1 MSRRIRRVR
10 CFPLVINFVDRAIE
24 EKVGFLPPFGYRNR
38 KGPTP
43 RPRERHATPRRM
55 CGVDGRLIVILEPAS
70 LLWIGIRLSL
80 APRFSCNCSSCSTR
94 LSNYHYIAAKLTRPR
109 PAWHRPRTALIIPC
123 KGIDARFA
131 ANMRSFFEQD
141 YENYHLIFVV
151 EDQSDPAYQELIA
164 LKGTLMSQSRALDVQ
179 VLVAGHSQCSSQKI
193 HNLLHALDHLPA
205 DSEIL
210 AFADS
215 DVCVHRDWLHRLIH
229 PLYLPKRGATTGYRW
244 LVPTTQ
250 NTATL
255 AASAINAAVAQFL
268 GNSLFNQAWGGSMAI
283 RTEEFRRLGLR
294 EIWSETL
301 SDDLSL
307 SRAVRRA
314 GLRIM
319 FVPEC
324 LVASF
329 ESFTWRRLYEFGR
342 RQFLITRVYAPPVWW
357 LGFLGSLCS
366 VLGFWGAVAAA
377 IHAAAAHGEHLVLYT
392 AVAGVFFASQVT
404 RAVLRQLAMAKVLR
418 EHLSQLLPAAI
429 ADVFGCWLWSIVL
442 LFLMLSSAVGR
453 TIRWRGIRY
462 KLVSPTQIQ
471 ILDGRPANAAC
482 SN

>member
-1 MSRRIRRVR
+1 MDWYSLIAIAAI
-10 CFPLVINFVDRAIE
+10 FAQLLVVFHAI
-24 EKVGFLPPFGYRNR
+24 
-38 KGPTP
+38 
-43 RPRERHATPRRM
+43 
-55 CGVDGRLIVILEPAS
+55 
-70 LLWIGIRLSL
+70 
-80 APRFSCNCSSCSTR
+80 
-94 LSNYHYIAAKLTRPR
+94 SNYHYVSAKLAGPR
-109 PAWHRPRTALIIPC
+109 RSWHRPRTALIIPC

-131 ANMRSFFEQD
+131 ANLSSFFEQD
-141 YENYHLIFVV
+141 YDNYYLLFVV
-151 EDQSDPAYQELIA
+151 EDESDPAYQELLTLKNA
-164 LKGTLMSQSRALDVQ
+164 LISQSHALEVQ
-179 VLVAGHSQCSSQKI
+179 VLVAGHSQSSSQKI

-205 DSEIL
+205 DSEVL

-229 PLYLPKRGATTGYRW
+229 PLYLPKRGVTTGYRW
-244 LVPTTQ
+244 FVPATP
-250 NTATL
+250 NLATL

-283 RTEEFRRLGLR
+283 RLEEFRRLGLR

-329 ESFTWRRLYEFGR
+329 ESFTWHRLYEFGR
-342 RQFLITRVYAPPVWW
+342 RQFLITRVYAPSVWW

-366 VLGFWGAVAAA
+366 VLGLWGAAGAALYT
-377 IHAAAAHGEHLVLYT
+377 AAVHSEHLVLYA
-392 AVAGVFFASQVT
+392 AVAGVFFLGQVT

-418 EHLSQLLPAAI
+418 ERLSQLLPAAV
-429 ADVFGCWLWSIVL
+429 ADVFGCWLWSVVL
-442 LFLMLSSAVGR
+442 FVLMLSSAVGR

-462 KLVSPTQIQ
+462 RLVSPTQIQ
-471 ILDGRPANAAC
+471 ILDGRPADAVC